1 LIDALTLAAAFRDK
15 KLEISRS
22 TELSLARIADRNS
35 EINAWTHVA
44 ADAARERAATLER
57 SKPQGLL
64 HGLCVGIKDI
74 FDTVDMPTE
83 YGSTIYR
90 GHQPAADA
98 ACVAL
103 LRKAGAIL
111 LGKTVTAEFA
121 HVTPRGTRNP
131 HHLEYTPGGS
141 SSGSAAAVADGMVP
155 LALGTQTGGST
166 IRPAAYCGVVGFKPS
181 FGFLPLAGAKPLV
194 PFIDTAGLFA
204 SNVASVNLLFFAL
217 LGEKTQ
223 RRRTQVGPVMPQR
236 AALIRTRAW
245 GEAEASTQQ
254 AVEEA
259 TSRIAANGT
268 EIVTLDIDASC
279 EEALSLQL
287 LIANYE
293 IARTLRFELDRYP
306 EQFSAILLQSAA
318 TGVSTPLAT
327 YLKARNRAL
336 SLRRQVIFRMRQIQ
350 CFITPSAPSE
360 APRDLNSIGKATFN
374 SAWSLLGL
382 PCIALPFGL
391 GPQQLPLSIQIVGRW
406 QQDIMLLRY
415 ATAIE
420 ELLR

>member
-1 LIDALTLAAAFRDK
+1 LIDALTLAAAFRNK

-103 LRKAGAIL
+103 LRKAGAIP

-166 IRPAAYCGVVGFKPS
+166 IRPAAYCGIVGFKPS
-181 FGFLPLAGAKPLV
+181 FGLLPLAGVKPLV
-194 PFIDTAGLFA
+194 PFIDTVGLFA
-204 SNVASVNLLFFAL
+204 SNIVSVNLLFFAL
-217 LGEKTQ
+217 LGVTQ
-223 RRRTQVGPVMPQR
+223 RRKTQLGPVMPQR

-259 TSRIAANGT
+259 TSRIAAKGT
-268 EIVTLDIDASC
+268 EIVTLDIDALC
-279 EEALSLQL
+279 EEALNLQL

-318 TGVSTPLAT
+318 AGFSTPLAT
-327 YLKARNRAL
+327 YLHARERATL
-336 SLRRQVIFRMRQIQ
+336 LRRQVTFKMRKIN

-406 QQDIMLLRY
+406 QQEIMLLRH
-415 ATAIE
+415 AAAIE
-420 ELLR
+420 ALLQ